1 MYKEIS
7 DAIVGVLS
15 PINNNISSMITQLT
29 DTPNELVACLALR
42 DNTTVDVNIYKRTS
56 FVEVNGTNIC
66 FMITEGID
74 DFDYDVVIYNGKL
87 LHVYRL
93 PVSLTENRDIN
104 DDENNALLYRFIFS
118 VYTLIYIDQYGNNDF
133 SKEVY
138 CGVQYCKVLT
148 CDIVIYF
155 ALALLYLDVVYKLFV
170 YSDKNAIAKKAFE
183 IFTKCESEG
192 MSLAKYSEESF
203 IHFIKLLDEVGI
215 EKLLDQSYI
224 VGDTETFT
232 IVKDSYGNERI
243 NLKGVSWDE

>member
-15 PINNNISSMITQLT
+15 PINTNISSMITQLT

-42 DNTTVDVNIYKRTS
+42 DNVMIDINVYKRTS
-56 FVEVNGTNIC
+56 FIEVNNTNIC
-66 FMITEGID
+66 FMITEGIE
-74 DFDYDVVIYNGKL
+74 DFEYDVVIYNGKL
-87 LHVYRL
+87 LHVYRI

-104 DDENNALLYRFIFS
+104 DDDNNMILYRFIFS
-118 VYTLIYIDQYGNNDF
+118 IYTLIYIDQYGNNDYA
-133 SKEVY
+133 KEIY
-138 CGVQYCKVLT
+138 CGVSHCKVLT

-155 ALALLYLDVVYKLFV
+155 SLALLYLDIIYKLFV
-170 YSDKNAIAKKAFE
+170 YTDKNTIAKKAFE

-192 MSLAKYSEESF
+192 IALVKYSEESF
-203 IHFIKLLDEVGI
+203 VHFIKLLDEVGI

-224 VGDTETFT
+224 VGDTESFS

-243 NLKGVSWDE
+243 SIKGI